1 MLLQRSPSEIQTAF
15 SLMPSPAG
23 IAKRRSCQPNN
34 GDHAD
39 EYDTACQED
48 FIRTNNKALLGNGA
62 IYRSQGLL
70 FAQAIGH
77 HALNRLVAD

>member
-1 MLLQRSPSEIQTAF
+1 
-15 SLMPSPAG
+15 MPSPTGAV
-23 IAKRRSCQPNN
+23 KWWSCQPNN

-48 FIRTNNKALLGNGA
+48 FIRTNNKALLGNGT

>member
-1 MLLQRSPSEIQTAF
+1 MSSPTGTVKWR
-15 SLMPSPAG
+15 L
-23 IAKRRSCQPNN
+23 CQPNN

-39 EYDTACQED
+39 EYDAAYQED
-48 FIRTNNKALLGNGA
+48 FIRTNNKALLGNGT

-70 FAQAIGH
+70 LAQTIGH